1 MKHGSDIHEK
11 LEREVYT
18 PVEVE
23 ISKKVDVFGLKIW
36 NIIQGLR
43 ILRDTGLTRELEVW
57 GVVDGNVV
65 NGIIDGLSYRN
76 PDPEL
81 EDDVISSRGGS
92 QSPPN
97 SQQPKLFS
105 EFFPTGTPA
114 DKLVYIT
121 DVKTRASMSP
131 PSKPQ
136 VRGTIIQLFLYHRFL
151 SEMAS
156 GKLDYISTFERYGLD
171 PDDTFSDVFM
181 AQIGAL
187 RDEIFGSSEKDSD
200 TSDSC
205 CSDTSDSEGGTEFV
219 SAVSSSSKLK
229 VGLEDNTQEPPETLK
244 YRTLRALIP
253 LLKFGIQLTFPKG
266 ANSVG
271 QIVAVEYRYRQRG
284 RANSD
289 EGDSN
294 DERRNG
300 SVICTNTHFVEPEI
314 LDLYLK
320 DDMQWW
326 RGEREPRGVSLDEA
340 FKCRSCEFVDT
351 CEWRDN
357 LDQEALRKAKKKG
370 EARIRKKEGTPPT
383 W

>member
-1 MKHGSDIHEK
+1 MKRGSDVHAK
-11 LEREVYT
+11 LEKEVYT
-18 PVEVE
+18 TVEVE

-43 ILRDTGLTRELEVW
+43 ILRDTGITRELEVW

-65 NGIIDGLSYRN
+65 NGIIDGLSYKN

-81 EDDVISSRGGS
+81 EEDVISSRGGS

-97 SQQPKLFS
+97 SQQPKLVS

-114 DKLVYIT
+114 EKIVYIT
-121 DVKTRASMSP
+121 DVKTRATMTP
-131 PSKPQ
+131 PPKPQ

-156 GKLDYISTFERYGLD
+156 DKLDYISTFERYGLN
-171 PDDTFSDVFM
+171 PDEPFSDVFM

-187 RDEIFGSSEKDSD
+187 RDEIFGSSEDDPD
-200 TSDSC
+200 TSETGS
-205 CSDTSDSEGGTEFV
+205 TEFL
-219 SAVSSSSKLK
+219 SAVSSSSKLRAD
-229 VGLEDNTQEPPETLK
+229 LDDNTQDGPETLK

-253 LLKFGIQLTFPKG
+253 LLKFEIQLTFPKG
-266 ANSVG
+266 ASSIG
-271 QIVAVEYRYRQRG
+271 QIVAVEYRYRQRV
-284 RANSD
+284 RADLD
-289 EGDSN
+289 EDN
-294 DERRNG
+294 DNDNDDTRRIG

-320 DDMQWW
+320 DDLQWW
-326 RGEREPRGVSLDEA
+326 RGEREPRGVPLDEA
-340 FKCRSCEFVDT
+340 FKCRSCEFVNT

-357 LDQEALRKAKKKG
+357 LDQEALRKAKGKG
-370 EARIRKKEGTPPT
+370 ESRILKRRGTAPI